1 MNKIFK
7 KLMIF
12 TMICIFFVGCSTKN
26 TKNDAVQKNERKKIT
41 VFAAASMTETME
53 QIKKNY
59 EEKNQD
65 VEIVYTF
72 DSSGTL
78 KKQIEQGAECDL
90 FISAALK
97 QMNALDKSKT
107 PDAKVRIDEN
117 TRINLLEN
125 KVVLAVSD
133 SNSNIKSFSDLL
145 NEKLQKI
152 ALGNDDVPVGQYSKE
167 LLENI
172 NIWDKIQDKITFGTN
187 VKEVTTWVKEGV
199 ADCGIVYATDAYSA
213 KLKIVDTAKDGM
225 IKTPVIY
232 PCAVLENSKNKEDAK
247 AFLDYLQTDECKEIF
262 EKVGFTRVK

>member
-1 MNKIFK
+1 MKKILK

-12 TMICIFFVGCSTKN
+12 TMICIFFVGCFAKN
-26 TKNDAVQKNERKKIT
+26 TKNDTVQKNKRKKIT

-59 EEKNQD
+59 EEKNKD

-107 PDAKVRIDEN
+107 SDAKVGIDEN

-125 KVVLAVSD
+125 KVVLVVSD
-133 SNSNIKSFSDLL
+133 SNSDIKSFSDLL

-172 NIWDKIQDKITFGTN
+172 KIWDKIQDKITFGTN
-187 VKEVTTWVKEGV
+187 VKEVTTWVKEKV
-199 ADCGIVYATDAYSA
+199 SDCGIVYATDAYSA

-247 AFLDYLQTDECKEIF
+247 AFLEYLQNDECKEIF